1 MTRSRCSGHILRPI
15 GRLAAFL
22 SRRRSIK
29 SREEERIRFPFA
41 ANDNDDNDEDGV
53 SRPMA
58 KVVDTR
64 RRGERSQAVISAVG
78 VLWRK
83 VVVEHRVDKG

>member
-41 ANDNDDNDEDGV
+41 ANDDDDNDEDGV

-58 KVVDTR
+58 KVDTR
-64 RRGERSQAVISAVG
+64 KRGERSQAVISAVG
-78 VLWRK
+78 VM
-83 VVVEHRVDKG
+83 EKGGGGTQS